1 MAVTGSVA
9 WRRPR
14 WVLAPRRCFSPVV
27 REARQPYGQGPR
39 LLDRVRERIRT
50 RHYSRR
56 TEKAYVGWIRRYILF
71 HGRRHPREM
80 GAEELSRY
88 HFARGRCEG
97 ERLDAEPGAGGP
109 AVSLPRGPGPGRSLA
124 PGGRAGEAAATASR
138 GPHARRGTR
147 RSERAARHAETH
159 GGAPLRGW
167 APLVRVRQAPH
178 QGRGLRCKPAG
189 GAARQGRS
197 RSSDRAAGD
206 RAGRGWV
213 ELPGALARKYPEAA
227 RDWSWQ
233 WVFPATRPYV
243 EPATGQRRRHHLH
256 ESVVQ
261 RAVKEAVRR
270 SGI

>member
-1 MAVTGSVA
+1 
-9 WRRPR
+9 RPR

-56 TEKAYVGWIRRYILF
+56 TEKAYVGLDPSLHPVSRPAASPGD
-71 HGRRHPREM
+71 GRG
-80 GAEELSRY
+80 GAFALPL
-88 HFARGRCEG
+88 FARGRCEG

-109 AVSLPRGPGPGRSLA
+109 PVALPRGPGPGRSLA

-189 GAARQGRS
+189 GAA
-197 RSSDRAAGD
+197 
-206 RAGRGWV
+206 
-213 ELPGALARKYPEAA
+213 
-227 RDWSWQ
+227 
-233 WVFPATRPYV
+233 
-243 EPATGQRRRHHLH
+243 
-256 ESVVQ
+256 
-261 RAVKEAVRR
+261 
-270 SGI
+270 